1 MEKRPWG
8 YFETIKTGEG
18 FLVKKIWIHPNQ
30 RISLQRHWHRSE
42 NWVIVQGSGKLTCG
56 NTVTPA
62 APGTTL
68 FVPENAVH
76 RAEAGPEGLGII
88 EVQRGAT
95 SLRPTSNVLMTTT
108 TVSLNGSTLSKHHG
122 STR

>member
-56 NTVTPA
+56 NTVTQLLQGPRSLCLRM
-62 APGTTL
+62 PYI
-68 FVPENAVH
+68 VQ
-76 RAEAGPEGLGII
+76 AGPEGLGII
-88 EVQRGAT
+88 EVQRGAH
-95 SLRPTSNVLMTTT
+95 
-108 TVSLNGSTLSKHHG
+108 LSE
-122 STR
+122 TDIERLDDDYNRVA

>member
-88 EVQRGAT
+88 EVQRGAH
-95 SLRPTSNVLMTTT
+95 
-108 TVSLNGSTLSKHHG
+108 LSE
-122 STR
+122 TDIERIDDDYNRVA

>member
-42 NWVIVQGSGKLTCG
+42 NWVIVQGSDRKS
-56 NTVTPA
+56 V
-62 APGTTL
+62 
-68 FVPENAVH
+68 V
-76 RAEAGPEGLGII
+76 
-88 EVQRGAT
+88 
-95 SLRPTSNVLMTTT
+95 
-108 TVSLNGSTLSKHHG
+108 
-122 STR
+122 